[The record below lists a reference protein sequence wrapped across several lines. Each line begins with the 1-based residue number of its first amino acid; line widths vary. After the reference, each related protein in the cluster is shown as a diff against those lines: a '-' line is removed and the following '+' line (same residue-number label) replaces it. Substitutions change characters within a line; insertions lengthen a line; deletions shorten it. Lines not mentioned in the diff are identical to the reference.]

1 MTGKNLIL
9 TYDIGTT
16 GNKCSVF
23 DEKGKKIW
31 SVVVGYETI
40 YPQPGWA
47 EQRPYDFWVSVIKGT
62 KGLITSYGMDPS
74 DVAVIGLSGHMNGC
88 IPIDSQG
95 QVLFN
100 NIIHSDSRTGDE
112 CRSILEIYSSKYVYS
127 ITGNRIDPHYTLPK
141 ILWLKK
147 HYPQIYDNTAYF
159 LNTKDYIAYKLTGNL
174 GITDYTDASLTC
186 MLDIKAKEWSQ
197 ELVEGV
203 GIDLNKLPRLMRSH
217 DIAGGLSKEA
227 ASILGLRTGIPV
239 VVGGGDGAC
248 ATKGAGVTKM
258 GMAYNYIGSSSWIST
273 MSKKPILDEQARIF
287 NFCDLDGIHYNVTGT
302 VQCATISYDWVMEN
316 LGKHEKE
323 LAIQTNQNIFELI
336 QGLAKASP
344 IGSRG
349 VFFLP
354 YLMGERT
361 PYWDENTKGGFIG
374 FTLFHDRKDLFRS
387 VYEGIAYA
395 LKSVLDVFEE
405 NHLNVEE
412 LNLIGGGAKSSL
424 WNEIMCNVY
433 NRPLSIHAHPGEAT
447 SLGTAI
453 AAGVGVGIFKTFDE
467 AGDLIDFNRKLEP
480 IPEDVAQYEKYYAVY
495 KMMYLSLKP
504 IYDAIAKL

>member
-1 MTGKNLIL
+1 MTNKNLIL

-23 DEKGKKIW
+23 DEKGQKMF

-40 YPQPGWA
+40 YPQPGWS
-47 EQRPYDFWVSVIKGT
+47 EQRPQDFWSSVIQGT
-62 KGLITSYGMDPS
+62 KMLIDDLGMDPK

-88 IPIDSQG
+88 LPIDGQG

-100 NIIHSDSRTGDE
+100 NIIHSDCRTGDQ
-112 CRSILEIYSSKYVYS
+112 CRKISEIYSNEYVYN

-141 ILWLKK
+141 ILWLKE
-147 HYPQIYDNTAYF
+147 HYPEVYDKTAYF
-159 LNTKDYIAYKLTGNL
+159 LNTKDYIAYMLTGNL
-174 GITDYTDASLTC
+174 GITDYSDASLTC
-186 MLDIKAKEWSQ
+186 LLDIKAKKWSR
-197 ELVEGV
+197 ELVEGLD
-203 GIDLNKLPRLMRSH
+203 IDISKLPQPMRSH
-217 DIAGGLSKEA
+217 DIAGRLSKEA
-227 ASILGLRTGIPV
+227 ASLLGLRAGIPV

-248 ATKGAGVTKM
+248 ATKGSGVTRE

-273 MSKKPILDEQARIF
+273 MSKYPVLDDQARIF

-302 VQCATISYDWVMEN
+302 VQCATIAYDWVVEN
-316 LGKHEKE
+316 LGMHEME
-323 LAIQTNQNIFELI
+323 LTRRDDQSIFQLI
-336 QGLAKASP
+336 QGLAEDSP

-354 YLMGERT
+354 FLMGERT

-387 VYEGIAYA
+387 VYEGISYA
-395 LKSVLDVFEE
+395 LRSVLDVFEE
-405 NHLNVEE
+405 NQLYVEE

-433 NRPLSIHAHPGEAT
+433 NKPLSVHAHPGEAT

-453 AAGVGVGIFKTFDE
+453 AAGVGVGIFKSYDD
-467 AGDLIDFNRKLEP
+467 AGDIIRFNRRLEP
-480 IPEDVAQYEKYYAVY
+480 DTEAVAQYKKYYGVY
-495 KMMYLSLKP
+495 KMMYPSLKSV
-504 IYDAIAKL
+504 YEAMAQL